1 MAELLSLGTANRL
14 LHASDGMAPRL
25 LQLPH
30 PMLVMDRERFTG
42 LAHQLRTPPELQH
55 QPPCRGGLV
64 EATLTTQQARQ

>member
-1 MAELLSLGTANRL
+1 MAELLSLSPADRL
-14 LHASDGMAPRL
+14 LHASDGMSPRL

-30 PMLVMDRERFTG
+30 PVLVMDGERFTR

-64 EATLTTQQARQ
+64 EATMTTQQARQ